1 MLNAVKQGNDQG
13 AIAWRLSLKDL
24 TGQTEAVVFPAFE
37 RFGSLLIADTR
48 MIIWGKVDRR
58 DEIQLIVEDAEPV
71 ETVQLLMVELTRS
84 KQVP

>member
-1 MLNAVKQGNDQG
+1 
-13 AIAWRLSLKDL
+13 
-24 TGQTEAVVFPAFE
+24 
-37 RFGSLLIADTR
+37 

-58 DEIQLIVEDAEPV
+58 DEQIQLIVEDAEPV